1 MPISHTSLL
10 AQTTKIVHLQRTW
23 FSFLAFHNNRWIA
36 RLFTVASHKL
46 PVSKLLYY
54 LWNRKITKKY
64 PSWLLPAG
72 EPLPEKLIIQIC
84 VWEQRLLWLLL
95 FLLLLFYS
103 YNCSFHSI
111 LQPWLDSWPYCVAF
125 PSRYFLHPDI
135 DSQIKA
141 FMDVWRSKEE
151 KQRKKKKKSTHAL
164 LQQSATNKKRLKP
177 FCFTM
182 TMMNEMFLMWY

>member
-72 EPLPEKLIIQIC
+72 EPLPEKLFIQIC
-84 VWEQRLLWLLL
+84 VWEQRLLQLLL
-95 FLLLLFYS
+95 FVLFLQLFISQYS
-103 YNCSFHSI
+103 AT
-111 LQPWLDSWPYCVAF
+111 LTGLV
-125 PSRYFLHPDI
+125 
-135 DSQIKA
+135 
-141 FMDVWRSKEE
+141 
-151 KQRKKKKKSTHAL
+151 AL
-164 LQQSATNKKRLKP
+164 LCCIPKQVFPASRHLQSNRGIRGCVKEQAKKQTNKQ
-177 FCFTM
+177 T
-182 TMMNEMFLMWY
+182 